1 MSRNHFISARLTG
14 TTVVL
19 LLTAILLAVQ
29 AGIAVAAGDEE
40 GTQQQKPA
48 IAFAAS
54 VVGDKNRTRLF
65 VDFDRKITHKV
76 LYLENPNR
84 VVIDLP
90 ETVFNFGGEYQDRI
104 RGLVSDIRQGAIAPG
119 RSRIVLMTNSPTKIE
134 KSVVSPLGDDGRHRL
149 IIDLMKT
156 DYESYRE
163 AVFLHTGQFGN
174 SGNVAYKGDR
184 ISRGKRINGSRFVV
198 VIDPG
203 HGGID
208 GGAEGNGGSLEK
220 SVTLEF
226 SLALKSELE
235 RDKRVHVIS
244 TRDSDVFVSLD
255 ERVAIARRN
264 EADLMISVHADS
276 LRQRHIRGATIY
288 TLSAEG
294 SDELSRMIAEKENR
308 ADLFA
313 GLVLPETSN
322 EVTDILIDLT
332 RRETK
337 LFSGQFADALAGQLK
352 GRIRLIKNPV
362 RAANFH
368 VLRAHGIPSVLLELG
383 YMSNAEDEHQM
394 KDRQWQERAAKPVK
408 TAIVRFLLT
417 HVARR

>member
-1 MSRNHFISARLTG
+1 MSRNHLKPARHAG
-14 TTVVL
+14 TAL
-19 LLTAILLAVQ
+19 LLLLATTLVTVPVQ
-29 AGIAVAAGDEE
+29 IAAATSDAEAKE
-40 GTQQQKPA
+40 RQKPA
-48 IAFAAS
+48 IAFAAR

-65 VDFDRKITHKV
+65 IDFDRKVTHKV

-90 ETVFNFGGEYQDRI
+90 ETVFNFGGDHQDRI

-119 RSRIVLMTNSPTKIE
+119 RSRVVLMTNAPAEIE
-134 KSVVSPLGDDGRHRL
+134 KSDVSPLGSDGRHRL
-149 IIDLMKT
+149 TFDLIRT
-156 DYESYRE
+156 DAESYRA
-163 AVFLHTGQFGN
+163 AVFLQAGQFGI

-184 ISRGKRINGSRFVV
+184 ISRGKRRNGSKFVV

-208 GGAEGNGGSLEK
+208 GGAEGEGGSTEK
-220 SVTLEF
+220 SVTLAF
-226 SLALKSELE
+226 TLALKKQLE
-235 RDKRVHVIS
+235 RDNRVDVVS
-244 TRDSDVFVSLD
+244 TRDSDIFVSLD
-255 ERVAIARRN
+255 ERVAIARRS

-294 SDELSRMIAEKENR
+294 SDELSRTIAEKENR

-313 GLVLPETSN
+313 GLALPETS
-322 EVTDILIDLT
+322 EDVTNILIDLT

-337 LFSGQFADALAGQLK
+337 LFSGQFAEVLVGQLK
-352 GRIRLIKNPV
+352 NRIRLIKNPV

-394 KDRQWQERAAKPVK
+394 KDRQWQERAAMIVK
-408 TAIVRFLLT
+408 TAIVRFLVT